1 VRVVALGSAAAI
13 SAAALLA
20 ASGWLVTRAAEQ
32 PPVLALLAAIVVV
45 RAVGLVRAF
54 ARYGE
59 RIAGHDVAF
68 KKLATIRVR
77 WYRRLIASS
86 TELPAADLLSRFVID
101 VDELQHRDLR
111 VRWPAAVALV
121 SALATA
127 GLATAIHPPAGLF
140 LATGLAVAA
149 TIVPALAYRAA
160 RRQLRRQSQARAKLV
175 DELVE
180 ALDSATELALAGRTQ
195 ERLDRLD
202 RASQDL
208 KTIADRDAAAAA
220 IAQGLGTLVAGATV
234 IAVLLV
240 STQLE
245 PVWLGALA
253 LLTLGAFE
261 ATAALP
267 EAAVRA
273 VGVKAA
279 ERRLNQG
286 WVRNDKPGLSKRTH
300 PHLRATNLRHRPG
313 QDGPLVL
320 DGVDLTIEPG
330 ERVALIGASGAGKTV
345 LANLLAGQSNPDEGE
360 IEHAQTR
367 LAGQDAHLFATSI
380 ANNVRIGAPQA
391 TDHQIEAALRKT
403 GLETWLDELP
413 DGIDTLVGEQ
423 GFAVSGGQRQRIALA
438 RCLISPA
445 THLILD
451 EPTAMLDPPAARAF
465 LHDLDT
471 AAGDR
476 AVLVITHQHDHLQA
490 FDRVLTLKDGRL
502 HEQTPV

>member
-1 VRVVALGSAAAI
+1 MRVTSPRKRTQRGADATRSGQVSRLRLVSPDELDSPGRGARVRRGGADDGARVGRGGAAGGVRVVALGSAAAI

-121 SALATA
+121 SALATS

-413 DGIDTLVGEQ
+413 TASTRSWGNR
-423 GFAVSGGQRQRIALA
+423 ASRSRAASASGSR
-438 RCLISPA
+438 SPA
-445 THLILD
+445 
-451 EPTAMLDPPAARAF
+451 A
-465 LHDLDT
+465 
-471 AAGDR
+471 
-476 AVLVITHQHDHLQA
+476 
-490 FDRVLTLKDGRL
+490 
-502 HEQTPV
+502 